1 MELGSQEL
9 MLQEATIPIL
19 VIIIVTVLLALWIGK
34 VVTGR
39 RSDALSGRESVIPSG
54 ISVARQPLMTQTEA
68 SFYNLLRLAA
78 EDTYLIFS
86 QIPIWCL
93 VEVTS
98 TDSKTRQ
105 AFLNQ
110 IALKRVDFVLVHPGT
125 LAVVKVVELEDPAQ
139 AHSQRQTRNR
149 LIDEVLKMAGIQIV
163 RVSSQQT
170 ASVPEMAALLD
181 IDPID

>member
-1 MELGSQEL
+1 

-19 VIIIVTVLLALWIGK
+19 VAVIVTILLALWIGK
-34 VVTGR
+34 VVTSR
-39 RSDALSGRESVIPSG
+39 PSDALPDRESLIPPG
-54 ISVARQPLMTQTEA
+54 ISVARQPLMTKAEA
-68 SFYNLLRLAA
+68 SFYNVLRLAA
-78 EDTYLIFS
+78 QDSHLIFS

-93 VEVTS
+93 VDVTS
-98 TDSKTRQ
+98 TDPKARQ

-125 LAVVKVVELEDPAQ
+125 LAVVKVVELEDQAQ
-139 AHSQRQTRNR
+139 AHSQRQARNR
-149 LIDEVLKMAGIQIV
+149 LIDEVLKTAGIEIV
-163 RVSSQQT
+163 RVSPQQT